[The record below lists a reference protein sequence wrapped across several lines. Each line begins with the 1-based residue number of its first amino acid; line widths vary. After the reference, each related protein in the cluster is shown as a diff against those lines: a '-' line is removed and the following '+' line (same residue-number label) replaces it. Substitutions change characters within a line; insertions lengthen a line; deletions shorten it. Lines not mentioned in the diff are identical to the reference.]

1 VSRGIEALEF
11 FPVHYR
17 PVTKNRHLRRWAPC
31 YAGLVNLPQTAESFP
46 EAVRPL
52 AASFL
57 AATAEAE
64 SLASHLNRRELYWRP
79 AADSWS
85 IGECLHHL
93 AVTNGTYTRRIERVL
108 AAARPQPARA
118 PLTYGL
124 FGNWFVRFME
134 PPVRRK
140 VQAPAVFLPPPE
152 DPDFDPLNA
161 FHESQDRLLDL
172 LVRAADYDLQK
183 IKVRSP
189 ASKLIRFNL
198 AAAFA
203 ILAAHERRHLWQA
216 RRALEQQ

>member
-1 VSRGIEALEF
+1 
-11 FPVHYR
+11 
-17 PVTKNRHLRRWAPC
+17 
-31 YAGLVNLPQTAESFP
+31 VNQSQTAEAFP

-52 AASFL
+52 AAAFL
-57 AATAEAE
+57 AGTAEADT
-64 SLASHLNRRELYWRP
+64 LASHLNRQELYWRP

-93 AVTNGTYTRRIERVL
+93 AVTNETYTRRIGRVL
-108 AAARPQPARA
+108 ATARPQPAKS

-124 FGNWFVRFME
+124 FGNWFIRFME

-140 VQAPAVFLPPPE
+140 VRAPAVFLPPPE
-152 DPDFDPLNA
+152 DPEFDPLSA

-189 ASKLIRFNL
+189 ASRLIRFNL

-216 RRALEQQ
+216 RNALEQK